1 MKANLL
7 LVVSVLLSGCSVSVT
22 PNKTTVDTI
31 VETFEFRVTNKEVAM
46 DKSVNFVNQINL
58 QYPKSTF
65 AINYD
70 AKESQFV
77 DGFVK
82 EIKAKGV
89 NKLRYTL
96 NANSESKG
104 VKIVA
109 KYHKMQEQTC
119 DAVSFNTLKHHL
131 FGCSLEYNRRL
142 SMTNPVAE

>member
-1 MKANLL
+1 
-7 LVVSVLLSGCSVSVT
+7 
-22 PNKTTVDTI
+22 
-31 VETFEFRVTNKEVAM
+31 EFRVTNKDVAM
-46 DKSVNFVNQINL
+46 DKSVNFVNQVNS

-70 AKESQFV
+70 TEESQFV

-96 NANSESKG
+96 NANSEGKG

-109 KYHKMQEQTC
+109 KYHKIQEQTC
-119 DAVSFNTLKHHL
+119 DAVSFNTLKNHP

-142 SMTNPVAE
+142 SMTNPVVE